1 MGLLDSMFGGG
12 TNLALTLD
20 TTISSPGS
28 VVGGRVVLGGG
39 QKPLRLTELK
49 VSLLYVRVQS
59 REGQSLP
66 DIDAREVAHQIV
78 AAGGDIPPGSQQSFA
93 FRITVPGD
101 LPPSAHNVSYTVV
114 ATADIPSVK
123 DPSAK
128 ADLKVVEA
136 SKNAN
141 HRLPLHEID
150 ARFPNLRSQDEDAL
164 CDALRDFFLAC
175 YSEGAQLMEAEQLI
189 AWYIQNGTVRVRRA
203 ALEAWAN
210 LVDNRVQPQHLQT
223 LYVVANTALTSALD
237 DETFDQVIIAATKFA
252 EEGALP
258 LVQQLAQHPSAD
270 VREKVASNLRFNAAE
285 KFNGKREL
293 LVQLAQDQVAAV
305 RKSAVSALSCFRDDQ
320 QLMYWVANMADA
332 DPDPA
337 VQAECISTLSLV
349 HHSGMGELALAVYE
363 KHAQS
368 PHAKVRSTIAEQLS
382 WQPQNALQRVWG
394 LAQRLAQD
402 PDEDVRRSLAFQFC
416 NMEKMPQLLPIA
428 QHMAQQDPSADV
440 RREALGSMASLMPPQ
455 QAAALYWQLFSQARS
470 EDDVWPL
477 VRGLRHHRDH
487 HDVKR
492 VLTQI
497 GQSPFASAADAAR
510 EALS

>member
-12 TNLALTLD
+12 TSLSLALD
-20 TTISSPGS
+20 TTTSSPGS

-39 QKPLRLTELK
+39 NKPLRLTELK
-49 VSLLYVRVQS
+49 VSLLYVRVQT
-59 REGQSLP
+59 REGQTLP

-78 AAGGDIPPGSQQSFA
+78 AAGGDIPPGSQQPFT

-101 LPPSAHNVSYTVV
+101 LPPTAHNVSYNVV

-128 ADLKVVEA
+128 VELRVVEA

-141 HRLPLHEID
+141 HRLPLAEIE

-164 CDALRDFFLAC
+164 CDALRELFLAC
-175 YSEGAQLMEAEQLI
+175 YSEGAQLMEAEQLV
-189 AWYIQNGTVRVRRA
+189 AWYMQNGTVRVRRQ

-210 LVDNRVQPQHLQT
+210 LVDNRVQPHHLQT
-223 LYVVANTALTSALD
+223 LYAVANTPGLD
-237 DETFDQVIIAATKFA
+237 DETFEQVIVAATKFA
-252 EEGALP
+252 EEGSLP
-258 LVQQLAQHPSAD
+258 LVQQLAQDPRSD
-270 VREKVASNLRFNAAE
+270 VRQKVASNLRFNAAE

-293 LVQLAQDQVAAV
+293 LVQLAQDQAAPVRKAAV
-305 RKSAVSALSCFRDDQ
+305 GALSCFRDDQ
-320 QLMYWVANMADA
+320 QLMYWIANLADG
-332 DPDPA
+332 DPDPE

-363 KHAQS
+363 KHAQNPS
-368 PHAKVRSTIAEQLS
+368 ANVRSKIAEQLG
-382 WQPQNALQRVWG
+382 WQPPAAMQRVWG

-402 PDEDVRRSLAFQFC
+402 PDEEVRRSLAFQFC
-416 NMEKMPQLLPIA
+416 NMERLPQLLPIA
-428 QHMAQQDPSADV
+428 QRMAQQDPSPEV
-440 RREALGSMASLMPPQ
+440 RREALGSMAALMPPQ

-477 VRGLRHHRDH
+477 VRGLRHHRDNG
-487 HDVKR
+487 DVKR

-497 GQSPFASAADAAR
+497 GQSPFSGAADAAR